1 MEGRVESEPKRQ
13 KIEESSSVSFW
24 KWYLPH
30 SAHPKSAASER
41 GVTFFRFDA
50 AYRIYCK
57 LVRRKWHNRWYLIEI
72 LKLSPHQMFT
82 FEVLRAQGAFK
93 TKIEPFVRVVEFWE
107 Q

>member
-1 MEGRVESEPKRQ
+1 MEGRIENEPKRQ
-13 KIEESSSVSFW
+13 KIEADCAVNFW
-24 KWYLPH
+24 KWYIPH

-57 LVRRKWHNRWYLIEI
+57 LVRRKWHNRWYFIEI
-72 LKLSPHQMFT
+72 LKLNKYQMST
-82 FEVLRAQGAFK
+82 FETLRAQGAFK
-93 TKIEPFVRVVEFWE
+93 VYATPCAYTVEFWE